1 LYEKILTTGPMKI
14 PGRISGDPTGGPPEV
29 MRVSIK
35 NPTTKDFRI
44 QLFAE
49 ICYIAQDGSGIGI
62 REEIFPDD
70 EFVIPANNCRNRT
83 FPFLLLPPEIRARV
97 NDQLRFFVIGDLDED
112 AVKLEL
118 SFVGQRVTDESFM
131 NEPTLFFR
139 HADLLEV
146 KNKRIHP
153 IPQNST
159 STLSTSTNFWE
170 N

>member
-1 LYEKILTTGPMKI
+1 MSEILTTGPMKI
-14 PGRISGDPTGGPPEV
+14 PGKISGDPTGGPPEV
-29 MRVSIK
+29 MRVSIN
-35 NPTTKDFRI
+35 NPTTKDYKI
-44 QLFAE
+44 QLFAV

-83 FPFLLLPPEIRARV
+83 FPFLLLPPEIRASV

-112 AVKLEL
+112 AKKLEL
-118 SFVGQRVTDESFM
+118 SFVGQRITDDSFM
-131 NEPTLFFR
+131 NETTLFFR

-146 KNKRIHP
+146 DNKRNHP
-153 IPQNST
+153 IPQNT
-159 STLSTSTNFWE
+159 ISTLSTPTNYWE